1 MLEDGHL
8 AMNCLVQGRAG
19 AGYHPGQDDRGGSH
33 RGFRPPSPSRNPAA
47 RQPRAHRLG
56 PAPPRL
62 TAPSSAEDDSQAEAF
77 ASSAQPIQVL
87 PGDYPTRETFAP
99 GLLRG
104 VPLPNALKINQF
116 FESLSD
122 PLSCCFAISKL
133 TNSLHPPR
141 NPKKYYGDAVSQSI
155 FCGARGI
162 GRFHIRFCF
171 GFLTIAVLLSR

>member
-1 MLEDGHL
+1 MSTMLEDGHQ
-8 AMNCLVQGRAG
+8 AMNCLVQARAG

-56 PAPPRL
+56 PAPLRL
-62 TAPSSAEDDSQAEAF
+62 TAPASAEDDSQAEAF
-77 ASSAQPIQVL
+77 ASTAQPIQVL

-133 TNSLHPPR
+133 TNSLHPPSKSEKSTMAMR
-141 NPKKYYGDAVSQSI
+141 CRSRYSAGLAGSGDSI
-155 FCGARGI
+155 F
-162 GRFHIRFCF
+162 
-171 GFLTIAVLLSR
+171 GFVSDS